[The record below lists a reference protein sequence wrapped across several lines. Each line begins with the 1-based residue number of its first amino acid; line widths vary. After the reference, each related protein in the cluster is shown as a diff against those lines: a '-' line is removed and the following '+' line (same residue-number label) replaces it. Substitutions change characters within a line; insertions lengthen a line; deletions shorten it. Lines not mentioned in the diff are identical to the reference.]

1 VLAGTSAGGCVSLAN
16 GKDTLLPRRKCLKTR
31 HFQRRS
37 VFATSPGPPGTNAP
51 GADSWAVKTVTGNPD
66 GSSDTTYSN
75 YLGEV
80 LLQDHYD
87 PAAGLHWDHYYAYDG
102 SGQVTLDAAP
112 SAVTGYS
119 DSYADLLNNQ
129 SGSYLSNSS
138 GLITRYDYYT
148 TNTATET
155 AAGSVAGYRQDVKV
169 QQGQQGTLV
178 TQESWQYYAHSAGGQ
193 TVAPVASDTVYR
205 NTDGSGAE
213 TTSYTTTL
221 GSWHSVMAG
230 GYSGTHLFNTNIMK
244 TLRRFK
250 SSGQR

>member
-1 VLAGTSAGGCVSLAN
+1 MLAGTSAGGCVSLAN

-119 DSYADLLNNQ
+119 DSYADLLHFQ
-129 SGSYLSNSS
+129 SGSYQYLSNTS
-138 GLITRYDYYT
+138 GLIQLSDYYSST
-148 TNTATET
+148 TAGETTAGGVT
-155 AAGSVAGYRQDVKV
+155 GYQQDSKLE
-169 QQGQQGTLV
+169 QGQQGTPVL
-178 TQESWQYYAHSAGGQ
+178 QETRQYYSHAAGGN
-193 TVAPVASDTVYR
+193 TVAPLATP
-205 NTDGSGAE
+205 AE
-213 TTSYTTTL
+213 
-221 GSWHSVMAG
+221 
-230 GYSGTHLFNTNIMK
+230 
-244 TLRRFK
+244 
-250 SSGQR
+250 